1 MTMMETALTS
11 ASQPH
16 RITLT
21 GSAGAIGRTV
31 GAALRKRGHFVRGFD
46 FQDSADLS
54 ESMIGN
60 LVNVAAVARCVADVD
75 TVIHLAATPDVH
87 DFVTHLVPNN
97 IIGTYYLLEQCL
109 AAGVKRVLL
118 ASTFRVVAG
127 GMQDGVVATAATPTA
142 PRDYYALSKVCVEQ
156 MGKMAAG
163 RGLQVIAAR
172 LGWLPRTTREA
183 QTMAQTR
190 PHRALYLSHHDCR
203 DFFIRVVEGA
213 WPVQTSEAF
222 AIVYVFSGDSECPYD
237 PSPAQTLLGYRGTD
251 VFPHGLD
258 FPFTPGADRAV

>member
-87 DFVTHLVPNN
+87 DFVTILVPNN
-97 IIGTYYLLEQCL
+97 IIGTYHLLTPHLSRPSRRLKLLRQFAQAVE
-109 AAGVKRVLL
+109 KRV
-118 ASTFRVVAG
+118 AV
-127 GMQDGVVATAATPTA
+127 
-142 PRDYYALSKVCVEQ
+142 
-156 MGKMAAG
+156 
-163 RGLQVIAAR
+163 
-172 LGWLPRTTREA
+172 
-183 QTMAQTR
+183 
-190 PHRALYLSHHDCR
+190 
-203 DFFIRVVEGA
+203 
-213 WPVQTSEAF
+213 
-222 AIVYVFSGDSECPYD
+222 
-237 PSPAQTLLGYRGTD
+237 PS
-251 VFPHGLD
+251 FPE
-258 FPFTPGADRAV
+258 